1 VIFTEPFYFVDIRGV
16 IMRKTVISVL
26 LILIATTS
34 FAQDAFESDKEKLG
48 YSIGMNWGLGMK
60 QSDVDVDVEDV
71 IAGLKS
77 AYNGDETK
85 LTPQEMSQVLQAYSQ
100 EMQQKQMAE
109 MAAAAAENAKK
120 AEDFLAANA
129 KKEGVTTLP
138 SGLQY
143 KVITSGDGAS
153 PKPESV
159 VEVHYKGTLIDG
171 TEFDSSY
178 KRGEPANFP
187 VGGVI
192 PGWTEA
198 LQLMKE
204 GAKWELAIPPALA
217 YGERGA
223 PPAIPPN
230 SALVFEVELL
240 KVEK

>member
-1 VIFTEPFYFVDIRGV
+1 
-16 IMRKTVISVL
+16 MRKTVLLAL
-26 LILIATTS
+26 LIL
-34 FAQDAFESDKEKLG
+34 FAVSAYAEDALKNDQEKLG
-48 YSIGMNWGLGMK
+48 YAIGMNIGLGMK
-60 QSDVDVDVEDV
+60 QKNVNADLDQIV
-71 IAGLKS
+71 AGLKAS
-77 AYNGDETK
+77 YTGEETLLSQDEMGQILTAY
-85 LTPQEMSQVLQAYSQ
+85 QQ
-100 EMQQKQMAE
+100 EMQMQQMAE
-109 MAAAAAENAKK
+109 AAAAAEENAKQ
-120 AEDFLAANA
+120 AESFLTENG
-129 KKEGVTTLP
+129 KKDGVTTLA

-143 KVITSGDGAS
+143 KVVAEGSGAS
-153 PKPESV
+153 PKPEST

-178 KRGEPANFP
+178 KRGEPASFP

-223 PPAIPPN
+223 PPVIPPN

-240 KVEK
+240 KVVQ